1 MVGIDAKIREFS
13 EGASSGRMWIFVA
26 SCAERMA
33 QLFTGLVG
41 ANPERS
47 QDVELVIHCM
57 DLLWQS
63 QPQTSWDQIA
73 DNFSSLPELAGDE
86 EPPGLLAYAYDA
98 AATLYYAARYRET
111 GNLVD
116 VTSCSNHA
124 LNSAEYISEELA
136 DGVDRYEIE
145 LQKQLADIAFLSQVG
160 NSDDRNFIQSMRGRA
175 REFARARLAELTSVS
190 PFQPDVSGQ
199 GGCGEPGDR

>member
-1 MVGIDAKIREFS
+1 MVSIDSTIREFS
-13 EGASSGRMWIFVA
+13 ESASSGQMRIFVA

-41 ANPERS
+41 TNTERS
-47 QDVELVIHCM
+47 QDVELAIRCM

-63 QPQTSWDQIA
+63 QPQISWDEIA
-73 DNFSSLPELAGDE
+73 ESFSSLPELAGDE

-98 AATLYYAARYRET
+98 AATLYYAAKYRKT

-116 VTSCSNHA
+116 VASCSNHA
-124 LNSAEYISEELA
+124 LNSAEYISEELD

-145 LQKQLADIAFLSQVG
+145 LRNQVADIALLSQTG
-160 NSDDRNFIQSMRGRA
+160 NPDDHEFIQSMRGRA
-175 REFARARLAELTSVS
+175 REFARARLAELTSV
-190 PFQPDVSGQ
+190 
-199 GGCGEPGDR
+199 

>member
-1 MVGIDAKIREFS
+1 MVSIESTIREFS
-13 EGASSGRMWIFVA
+13 ESASPGQMGIFVA

-41 ANPERS
+41 ANAERS
-47 QDVELVIHCM
+47 QDVELAIRCM

-63 QPQTSWDQIA
+63 QPQISWDEIVES
-73 DNFSSLPELAGDE
+73 FSSLPELAGDE

-98 AATLYYAARYRET
+98 AATLYYAARYRAT

-124 LNSAEYISEELA
+124 LNSAEYISEELD

-145 LQKQLADIAFLSQVG
+145 LQNQVADIASLSQIG
-160 NSDDRNFIQSMRGRA
+160 NPDDHDFIQLMRGRA
-175 REFARARLAELTSVS
+175 REFARARLTELTSV
-190 PFQPDVSGQ
+190 
-199 GGCGEPGDR
+199 

>member
-1 MVGIDAKIREFS
+1 VSIESTIREFMES
-13 EGASSGRMWIFVA
+13 ASSGQVRIFVA
-26 SCAERMA
+26 SCTERMA

-41 ANPERS
+41 ADTGRS
-47 QDVELVIHCM
+47 QDVELAIRCL

-63 QPQTSWDQIA
+63 QPQISWSEIA
-73 DNFSSLPELAGDE
+73 DRFSSMPELAGDE

-98 AATLYYAARYRET
+98 AATLYYAAKYRET

-124 LNSAEYISEELA
+124 LNSAEYISEELD

-145 LQKQLADIAFLSQVG
+145 LRNQEADIALLSQTG
-160 NSDDRNFIQSMRGRA
+160 NPDDGEFVPSMRDRA
-175 REFARARLAELTSVS
+175 QEFARARLAELISA
-190 PFQPDVSGQ
+190 
-199 GGCGEPGDR
+199 